1 MRRTLS
7 ELTKMSQGEWVGSI
21 DNGTMVTG
29 VSTDTRTLK
38 PGQLY
43 VPLSGEQFDGH
54 DFLAQA
60 VANGAVASLW
70 ERSRPLPETT
80 IPLIQVDDPLQTLQ
94 RLASAYRQQLDV
106 TVVAVTGSNGK
117 TTTKDLLGSVLETRY
132 RVHRTRGNLNN
143 HIGVPLT
150 LLSMAEETEVA
161 VVEMGMN
168 HAGEI
173 ALLSQIAR
181 PDIAVVTN
189 VGDAH
194 LEFLGSRAGI
204 ADAKLEIREG
214 LSEDGILVYDGD
226 EPLLQ
231 ARLRQEQHLRLVSIG
246 FDEGNAVQIQA
257 LKLHGDEGIRF
268 QSSSSDYHFHLSLP
282 GRHNAMNGMMAITV
296 GKLLNLSDA
305 EIQRGLEQAK
315 VSGMR
320 LERLVAS
327 NGMAIINDAY
337 NASPRAMK
345 AAIDL
350 LVALPN
356 QRKKW
361 VLLADMLEL
370 GAEEEVYHRQIGA
383 YAVEKGVDKI
393 FTMGQRGRWIAAGA
407 AAVATETR
415 VIHCETAAE
424 VAATLLQEGDASVT
438 LLVKA
443 SRGARLEAVVQQLVE
458 GEKAKSDGY

>member
-7 ELTKMSQGEWVGSI
+7 DIIEMSQGEWAGSPV
-21 DNGTMVTG
+21 DDTMVTG

-43 VPLSGEQFDGH
+43 VPLKGERFDGH
-54 DFLAQA
+54 HFLTQA

-70 ERSRPLPETT
+70 ERSQPLPETA
-80 IPLIQVDDPLQTLQ
+80 IPLIQVDDPLQALQ
-94 RLASAYRQQLDV
+94 RLASAYRRQV
-106 TVVAVTGSNGK
+106 NATVVAVTGSNGK
-117 TTTKDLLGSVLETRY
+117 TTTKDLLGAVLETRY

-194 LEFLGSRAGI
+194 LEHLGSRAGI

-214 LSEDGILVYDGD
+214 LRGNGILVYDGD

-231 ARLRQEQHLRLVSIG
+231 ERLHQERRRLVSIG
-246 FDEGNAVQIQA
+246 FNEGNAVHIKE
-257 LKLHGDEGIRF
+257 LELEGDEGIRF
-268 QSSSSDYHFHLSLP
+268 QSATTGYRFHLALP
-282 GRHNAMNGMMAITV
+282 GRHNAMNAMMAVAV
-296 GKLLNLSDA
+296 GRLLNLSDE
-305 EIQRGLEQAK
+305 EIQQGLERAE

-320 LERLVAS
+320 LERLVAA

-350 LVALPN
+350 LVSLPSE
-356 QRKKW
+356 RKKW
-361 VLLADMLEL
+361 ALLGDMLEM
-370 GAEEEVYHRQIGA
+370 GTEEEQFHREVGA
-383 YAVEKGVDKI
+383 YAAKRGVEKI
-393 FTMGQRGRWIAAGA
+393 FTLGRRGRWIAAGA
-407 AAVATETR
+407 EAAGTETTTIHCENAAVA
-415 VIHCETAAE
+415 AAQ
-424 VAATLLQEGDASVT
+424 LQREGDASVT

-458 GEKAKSDGY
+458 GEKTKSDGY